1 MVKKIY
7 LIRSSN
13 TKFGGAE
20 NYLTRFS
27 NALERKNI
35 EHQIINST
43 IPKFLPSWIRAI
55 FFNIQMNFMKKDK
68 FYFSLERITCPDL
81 YRAGDGVHKVHL
93 SIEKKSIYNLLH
105 PTYLYLERRCFKN
118 AKCIISNSN
127 MVKKEI
133 IDSYNINPK
142 KIKVIHN
149 GIELKE
155 VDYEK
160 SFNKLSSEFAITK
173 NQKILLFVGSG
184 FKRKGVEEFLHTFSM
199 LKTKDILGFIVGGE
213 SKMSYYQDLAKEL
226 RISKKIIFTGPRT
239 DVNDFY
245 SISDIFLFPTHYD
258 PFSNVVLEAMNFEN
272 VVFTTSKNGA
282 SEILNNEFILNKP
295 FENKII
301 SFIDKILSNEVIK
314 TKQKRRNKEISKSF
328 SIEKNL
334 QKTLEVIKEFEK

>member
-1 MVKKIY
+1 LDKKIY

-13 TKFGGAE
+13 TKFGGGE

-35 EHQIINST
+35 DHQIINSSF
-43 IPKFLPSWIRAI
+43 PKFLPSWIRAI
-55 FFNIQMNFMKKDK
+55 FFNIQINFMKKDK

-93 SIEKKSIYNLLH
+93 AIEKKSIFNLLH
-105 PTYLYLERRCFKN
+105 PTYLYLEKRCFRN
-118 AKCIISNSN
+118 AKCIISNST

-133 IDSYNINPK
+133 VDSYKIDPK

-149 GIELKE
+149 GIELNEIQYK
-155 VDYEK
+155 K
-160 SFNKLSSEFAITK
+160 SLNKLSLEFSIIK
-173 NQKILLFVGSG
+173 NQLIILFVGSG
-184 FKRKGVEEFLHTFSM
+184 FKRKGVEEFLRIFSM
-199 LKTKDILGFIVGGE
+199 LQTKNILGFIVGGE
-213 SKMSYYQDLAKEL
+213 SKMSHYQNLSKEL
-226 RISKKIIFTGPRT
+226 KIDSKVIFTGTRT

-282 SEILNNEFILNKP
+282 SEILNDDFIFSKP
-295 FENKII
+295 FEEKTI
-301 SFIDKILSNEVIK
+301 SAIDKILRNKALMAKEK
-314 TKQKRRNKEISKSF
+314 KKNKEISKLF

-334 QKTLEVIKEFEK
+334 QKTLEVIKEIEK